1 MSCPDR
7 WRSNNE
13 SNNERFKR
21 KESIHRV
28 DHENTVKRRSIAIK
42 RRTYTVPH
50 PNAMWHCDSHH
61 KLIRWRFIT
70 HAAIDGFSR
79 LVVYIIII
87 RNSVI
92 QKQCYRL
99 LRTVFQDLA
108 SPVMYVLITGEKTRG
123 RKHQGVGVH
132 AYMLTA
138 HNNELFT
145 TMMSL
150 LGHNERIERE
160 VSEACF
166 LQFFVKL
173 ERLEETVNQRNKHI
187 KDLKSKLTRRE

>member
-1 MSCPDR
+1 MKILSRGDQLQSSGAPIQFLLCGTTDGGSSHTRPL
-7 WRSNNE
+7 
-13 SNNERFKR
+13 
-21 KESIHRV
+21 
-28 DHENTVKRRSIAIK
+28 TVF
-42 RRTYTVPH
+42 H
-50 PNAMWHCDSHH
+50 
-61 KLIRWRFIT
+61 
-70 HAAIDGFSR
+70 GFSR

-138 HNNELFT
+138 HNNELLT

-160 VSEACF
+160 VSEASVF
-166 LQFFVKL
+166 REIGEARGDSKPKEQ
-173 ERLEETVNQRNKHI
+173 TYQRF
-187 KDLKSKLTRRE
+187 KD